1 MEIRFLDQKI
11 EMEKYKNFDLKSFIE
26 EMDKLVNTEDSRIP
40 EGITKVNLEFS

>member
-26 EMDKLVNTEDSRIP
+26 EMDKLVNTEDNSTGRNY
-40 EGITKVNLEFS
+40 KS

>member
-26 EMDKLVNTEDSRIP
+26 EMDKLVCNSTGRNYKS
-40 EGITKVNLEFS
+40 